1 MSWQPEVDEIAYRH
15 ALAAKMGGDDK
26 VARHNAAG
34 KLTVRE
40 RISACTDPD
49 SFTEVGSLTGSGQYD
64 SLGRLVEFTPSNL
77 VMGRARIGGRPVVV
91 VGDDFTVRGGANDGA
106 VGDKL
111 IFAEKMAHDL
121 RLPMVRLVD
130 GTGGGG
136 SVRNIE
142 TKGYTSVPTMKVWSQ
157 VVENLSTVPV
167 VSLALGSVAGMGAAR
182 VASSHYSVMVKG
194 TAQLFNA
201 GPPVVARIGQNVT
214 KEAGR
219 QPDPHAQR
227 RGGRRGGQ
235 RGGSLRARAPL
246 PVLPAAVGVRAARA
260 RRGAG

>member
-1 MSWQPEVDEIAYRH
+1 MSWQPEVDEIAYRR
-15 ALAAKMGGDDK
+15 ALAAKLGGEDK
-26 VARHNAAG
+26 VARHKAAG

-40 RISACTDPD
+40 RIDACTDAQ
-49 SFTEVGSLTGSGQYD
+49 SFVEVGSLTGSGQYD
-64 SLGRLVEFTPSNL
+64 GLGRLTDFTPSNL
-77 VMGRARIGGRPVVV
+77 IMGRARVGGRPVVV

-157 VVENLSTVPV
+157 VVQNLSTVPV

-182 VASSHYSVMVKG
+182 VASSHYSVMVRRR
-194 TAQLFNA
+194 
-201 GPPVVARIGQNVT
+201 PSCSMPAR
-214 KEAGR
+214 
-219 QPDPHAQR
+219 PWW
-227 RGGRRGGQ
+227 
-235 RGGSLRARAPL
+235 RAS
-246 PVLPAAVGVRAARA
+246 ART
-260 RRGAG
+260 